1 MSNGLI
7 INQLDFSYGEKN
19 ILRHINLTVEP
30 GEFVCLLGPSGCG
43 KTTLLR
49 MMAGLT
55 RPDAGSL
62 SWNGREIDGPSPERG
77 VVFQDYSLF
86 PWLTLLSNV
95 TLAIRKGRRD
105 IRRPAATELARE
117 YLQLVGLGDSE
128 EKYPF
133 ELSGGMRQR
142 GAIARAL
149 AAGPDVLLLDEP
161 FGALDPATRARLQ
174 DLLLDLCAEN
184 GSRLTVVFVTHDI
197 REAVFMGD
205 RVVVLGSTPGRVI
218 ADYDAGFG
226 LPRERGV
233 RFGDE
238 RVLGLCRDIEAIFHR
253 DMIKQLGV
261 EYGAGEGI

>member
-7 INQLDFSYGEKN
+7 VKQVEFSYGEKK
-19 ILRHINLTVEP
+19 ILHQINLTIEP
-30 GEFVCLLGPSGCG
+30 GEFVSLLGPSGCG

-55 RPDAGSL
+55 RPNAGSL
-62 SWNGREIDGPSPERG
+62 SWNGKVIDGPSPERG

-86 PWLTLLSNV
+86 PWLTLRSNV
-95 TLAIRKGRRD
+95 ALAIRKGRRN
-105 IRRPAATELARE
+105 IRRAAAIELAQEFLR
-117 YLQLVGLGDSE
+117 LVGLNGSE
-128 EKYPF
+128 GKYPF

-174 DLLLDLCAEN
+174 ELLLDLCAEN
-184 GSRLTVVFVTHDI
+184 GSRFTVVFVTHDI

-218 ADYDAGFG
+218 ASFGTDFG
-226 LPRERGV
+226 LPRERDTL
-233 RFGDE
+233 FNDE
-238 RVLGLCRDIEAIFHR
+238 RVLGLCRKIEALFHR
-253 DMIKQLGV
+253 DMINQLGV